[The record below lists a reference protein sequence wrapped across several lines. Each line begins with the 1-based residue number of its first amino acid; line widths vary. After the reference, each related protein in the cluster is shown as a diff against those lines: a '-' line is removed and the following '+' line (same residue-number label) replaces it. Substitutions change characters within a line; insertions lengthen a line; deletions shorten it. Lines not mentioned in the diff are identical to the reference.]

1 MSTKASWVSMILAEP
16 AIAASL
22 SNRGS
27 GTATLPT
34 FGSIV
39 QNG

>member
-1 MSTKASWVSMILAEP
+1 MSVKPSWVSMILAEW
-16 AIAASL
+16 AIAAISVR
-22 SNRGS
+22 RGS
-27 GTATLPT
+27 GTGTLPT